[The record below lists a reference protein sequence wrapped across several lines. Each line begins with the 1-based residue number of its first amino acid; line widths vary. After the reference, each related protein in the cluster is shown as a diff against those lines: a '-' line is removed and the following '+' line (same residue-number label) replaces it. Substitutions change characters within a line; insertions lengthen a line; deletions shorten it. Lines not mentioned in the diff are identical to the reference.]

1 MGLTFKRSPKST
13 LTFKGAKKVHL
24 FLHITLPRRHDGRE
38 KPRQPIELGGLD
50 PGRPKGGL
58 FVAQED
64 MSLVELYG
72 PGEFLSSEIA
82 FFADALT
89 FEASRARGRFA
100 EKAVERVGYAD
111 GRGGGGWWV
120 SVQG

>member
-1 MGLTFKRSPKST
+1 MGLTFKRSP
-13 LTFKGAKKVHL
+13 FKGAKKVHL

-72 PGEFLSSEIA
+72 PGEFLGSKIG
-82 FFADALT
+82 FCFADALT

-100 EKAVERVGYAD
+100 EKAVEGVGYGD
-111 GRGGGGWWV
+111 GRGGGG
-120 SVQG
+120 